1 MRTFLLI
8 AAASAALPA
17 MELDLR
23 LGYGLR
29 ARSTDFSTSG
39 GSVSDNWDSSHRIT
53 AGAVIPP
60 TPSLGGSWLFGARMA
75 FDLNKLNDTDYTNV
89 ALHLQAGYGFPLT
102 PLVRLEL
109 LPYAGLGYVDL
120 DAADEGSGSATSI
133 EVGADVF
140 VAVTLPNNF
149 QMGGGIGYAW
159 TTAEPTIDSGRVKI
173 EQSGLVGTI
182 FIGWRL

>member
-1 MRTFLLI
+1 MRTLLLL

-29 ARSTDFSTSG
+29 ARSTDFSSNGTT
-39 GSVSDNWDSSHRIT
+39 VSDNWDSSNRIT
-53 AGAVIPP
+53 AGAVIQP
-60 TPSLGGSWLFGARMA
+60 TPALAGAWLFGARVA
-75 FDLNKLNDTDYTNV
+75 FDVNSVNDTDYTNV

-120 DAADEGSGSATSI
+120 DTASQGSGSATSI

-140 VAVTLPNNF
+140 VAVTLPNDF

-159 TTAEPTIDSGRVKI
+159 TTAEPTIDSGSVEI